1 MTTAK
6 KLLTAAELLALPDDG
21 KRYELIRGELI
32 TMAPA
37 SAPHGGVT
45 DRIGRRIG
53 NFVEAGNLGA
63 TYAAETGVYIGRDPD
78 TVRAPDY
85 AFTSTERLQG
95 GRPASGYAE
104 IIPDLVVEVVA
115 GDYRQPMVDSKT
127 QMWLDA
133 GVRLALVAYIDTQ
146 EIMAHHDDGTVQR
159 FVPGDTLT
167 CEPVLPG
174 FTCAVDEIFAY

>member
-1 MTTAK
+1 M
-6 KLLTAAELLALPDDG
+6 E
-21 KRYELIRGELI
+21 R
-32 TMAPA
+32 MAGGH
-37 SAPHGGVT
+37 SA
-45 DRIGRRIG
+45 R
-53 NFVEAGNLGA
+53 
-63 TYAAETGVYIGRDPD
+63 
-78 TVRAPDY
+78 
-85 AFTSTERLQG
+85 
-95 GRPASGYAE
+95 GYAE

-159 FVPGDTLT
+159 FGPGDMLT

-174 FTCAVDEIFAY
+174 FTCSVDDIFAY